1 MPQKR
6 QRPLP
11 FQRTII
17 PRATRSNTPS
27 ANQSSAP
34 SSQNGT
40 PAPSE
45 ASTSAPPLAAST
57 LTPTPRSP
65 APPLP
70 ERKKNLRNS
79 WVFNHMP
86 DIDIQ
91 TKYHNENTNVE
102 EWRCRYCTKV
112 YALSG
117 GTGAPGRHLE
127 EYYNI
132 PRESPRDIAVKNIQK
147 SLAEAFAQAEA
158 HPQKRRRIDMETVSQ
173 DKLESL

>member
-45 ASTSAPPLAAST
+45 ASTSAPPLVAST
-57 LTPTPRSP
+57 PTPTPRSP

-102 EWRCRYCTKV
+102 EWRCQYCTKV

-117 GTGAPGRHLE
+117 RTGAPGRHLE
-127 EYYNI
+127 EYHNI
-132 PRESPRDIAVKNIQK
+132 PWKSPRDIAVKNIQK
-147 SLAEAFAQAEA
+147 SLAEAF
-158 HPQKRRRIDMETVSQ
+158 T
-173 DKLESL
+173 